1 MILYYNV
8 KHKIPQ
14 KSPVCESRKATVET
28 ISKQLECITK
38 GHIATQTIL
47 F

>member
-1 MILYYNV
+1 MSLV
-8 KHKIPQ
+8 RKT
-14 KSPVCESRKATVET
+14 RKATVET
-28 ISKQLECITK
+28 ILKQLEYTTK